1 MPKFVW
7 MLAGLTVLV
16 TGQPQAADVG
26 DDLSSIGPESS
37 WARWQG
43 RLTLGVA
50 APKERFD
57 AQRQVPRLAA
67 ASLMGDYYFPWT
79 TAESGRLGGFRAT
92 TGLMYGARAVLG
104 TAPSRVAAGSP
115 FSIGSQAV
123 SQGPMPYSSD
133 SWGDPVTLP
142 YLGLGYTEY
151 SLRNRLSFT
160 ADLGL
165 VARDP
170 ASAARLG
177 RALGGGQSLD
187 DAIRNIRLAPLVQ
200 VGVSYSF

>member
-7 MLAGLTVLV
+7 LLAGITGLV
-16 TGQPQAADVG
+16 SGQPQAADVG
-26 DDLSSIGPESS
+26 DVVSGAGPQSS

-43 RLTLGVA
+43 RLTLGIA
-50 APKERFD
+50 APMARLD

-67 ASLMGDYYFPWT
+67 ASLMGDYYFPWP

-92 TGLMYGARAVLG
+92 TGLMYGERALLG
-104 TAPSRVAAGSP
+104 SASSSVAAGSP
-115 FSIGSQAV
+115 FSIGSRTV
-123 SQGPMPYSSD
+123 SQVPMPYSSD
-133 SWGDPVTLP
+133 SWSDPVTLP

-165 VARDP
+165 VARDL

-177 RALGGGQSLD
+177 RVAGGGQSLD